1 MFKEIRFHGRGGQGS
16 VTAAEVLA
24 KAAFKDGLVSQA
36 FPAFG
41 SERMGAPVR
50 AFCRVSDKAIRT
62 RSEIHTP
69 DFCVVQDATLLETVN
84 VFEGIKAGGMVVLNS
99 EKPEAV
105 KVPAGARGAVLK
117 AVPGTRIAMEV
128 IGRPIPNMVMLGAF
142 AGTTGL
148 VTLASLKAAVKERF
162 GGKIGDLNAAAVEK
176 AYNAAKETK

>member
-84 VFEGIKAGGMVVLNS
+84 VFEGLKAGGVVVLNS
-99 EKPEAV
+99 EKPDAV
-105 KVPAGARGAVLK
+105 KVPAGAVLK
-117 AVPGTRIAMEV
+117 AVSGTRIAMEV

-142 AGTTGL
+142 AGTTAL
-148 VTLASLKAAVKERF
+148 VTLASLKGAVKERF

-176 AYNAAKETK
+176 AYNAAKEKK